1 MVVTAYLLCSVHLV
15 THCHKVL
22 LYKGQT
28 VCCFNTQTYLHEWP
42 ARKVLAETA
51 ETVHVCDLC
60 SGVHIIT
67 NPKRWTGKTIG
78 LSLFYSTFTLKAC
91 SIQSEARHNFKT
103 QNLLKPGLTLWVPA
117 GTAWVSTL
125 YTLYTLM
132 FFYYFFLIPE
142 NIATKLSLCQFACFG
157 NIFQLFSVLQL
168 RLQQRRTREQLVDQ
182 GIMPRK

>member
-60 SGVHIIT
+60 SGVHIIYEPQAMNRKDNRIVFILLYIYT
-67 NPKRWTGKTIG
+67 ESLLNPI
-78 LSLFYSTFTLKAC
+78 
-91 SIQSEARHNFKT
+91 
-103 QNLLKPGLTLWVPA
+103 
-117 GTAWVSTL
+117 
-125 YTLYTLM
+125 
-132 FFYYFFLIPE
+132 
-142 NIATKLSLCQFACFG
+142 
-157 NIFQLFSVLQL
+157 
-168 RLQQRRTREQLVDQ
+168 
-182 GIMPRK
+182 